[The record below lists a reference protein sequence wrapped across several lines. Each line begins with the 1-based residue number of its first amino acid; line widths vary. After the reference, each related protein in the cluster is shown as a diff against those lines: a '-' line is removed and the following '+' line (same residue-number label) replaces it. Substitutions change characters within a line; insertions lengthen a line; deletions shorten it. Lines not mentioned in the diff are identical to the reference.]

1 MWIGWGFRISMPPL
15 PIRPGALAMPP
26 RPTTRTEKALKLQN
40 DLLKRRP
47 NDPGRTKEL
56 DRIKEGLENS
66 SPKQ

>member
-1 MWIGWGFRISMPPL
+1 MGLPNLDAAIADQAWGSGNAP
-15 PIRPGALAMPP
+15 ASHDWY
-26 RPTTRTEKALKLQN
+26 EQALKLQN